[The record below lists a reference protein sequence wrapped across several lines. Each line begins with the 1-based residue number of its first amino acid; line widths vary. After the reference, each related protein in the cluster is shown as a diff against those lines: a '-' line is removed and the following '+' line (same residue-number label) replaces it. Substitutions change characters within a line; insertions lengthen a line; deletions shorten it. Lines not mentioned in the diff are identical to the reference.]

1 MAWIKIPENKTEMQ
15 IGGNWVKIPSG
26 MKEVEIPD
34 NLLGTQPAANSAPT
48 YAPPAP
54 DMSKAVDATP
64 KEKTWYDKVG
74 EFADKISP
82 INVIKGVGKELGGML
97 EYSHYDGATG
107 KELEAK
113 KATEAL
119 ARAKHASDD
128 RNIISQLA
136 GDESKDQAVKERTEN
151 LLYNWAKKNNYD
163 DVREANGK
171 YYLQKGD
178 NFIPVDEPGIGDS
191 VSTYLNEMG
200 VPMGAITLASNLLP
214 NKKLSAAQKAVTA
227 ALGTAGASGI
237 GATMDV
243 FADKRILGDDSITT
257 DDYLKHALRG
267 ASDDALVS
275 APLAAM
281 ASPAVKEA
289 LKKGAKTA
297 SDLSL
302 VKPLARYVINDNI
315 GGAEKAIMDKLGG
328 EANAAA
334 AQNLSK
340 NALGDDL
347 YRTLLNDDQA
357 YALPKVGNEKI
368 QKGIN
373 YVNDNILAPAQ
384 KITRDMV
391 KGEGTRER
399 EMDLFL
405 TALGNDAKGADIIAD
420 AVARDPKSFS
430 KIYKMSSDLNADA
443 KNAFLNMIEKK
454 KTADI
459 LSGYE
464 KRTKDNFGEV
474 INALD
479 DAFVGKEASANLLQA
494 KHELGTQALRLPAGY
509 RDSTLELL
517 GNTKGFKGLNEV
529 RNVLS
534 ADMARLTAPDAIT
547 AGTKKTLGKMIEA
560 VDNAIDNVAEQAF
573 NNPALSQKAKD
584 VLKQARSEYALFK
597 ELQNSKIYHDVM
609 GELKSSGD
617 ITNSLLKALNAENGL
632 DLKALTARLS
642 SSEQEALET
651 NLIRGVIEKFTK
663 DGITDFSKV
672 SDTLKNAPFESKRA
686 VEIMGELNKKAPILN
701 NTSSLLEKLTAIN
714 PKAKELQQ
722 GIGHSVTGAL
732 MTMKR
737 NLAIERLK
745 SLLPVLG
752 NDASLKN
759 HIRNAINNAG
769 DLKSVI
775 NNLEKIEIKDVSENS
790 TKLLEAFKNEVKALR
805 EEAQTGE
812 IKGDGFVVKNGGK
825 LTFMDEAKFE
835 LSKELQGKTD
845 LGEKISTSLAWLH
858 SKHPEMFENKRAVK
872 ELIDYV
878 LDEPNTIKAGKS
890 ENSVYLGKKDDTKI
904 KDIVVD
910 KDSNKIIHANS
921 RKMNASE
928 KKERA
933 SEDALHSHT
942 DTKPAGALKLEQD
955 ARLARDSGIIPQKD
969 KNTKTINASP
979 HIASGLLGGTAN
991 GADENGN
998 VSPEEFAKGFIYALF
1013 GSKISASAVKRISPE
1028 LYNSILG
1035 LGKKMPQMAK
1045 DNPKLLTKIYGSAK
1059 SNSINSF
1066 AGEKAL
1072 NASANKL
1079 SKAKA
1084 MLEKGEDE
1092 VKIWQST
1099 GWYKDKDGAWK
1110 FEIDDSPAKI
1120 KNQNADKLG
1129 DLLEHKE
1136 LFKAYPELKD
1146 INVVKIKDELYN
1158 KNLKDWH
1165 KESSPL
1171 TKNTD
1176 GTPKIF
1182 YHGTKKSNISEFD
1195 QKFDKSKWGFFFTT
1209 DKGLS
1214 EEYSKGRYGLKEP
1227 NSGVMEVYINAKKP
1241 FDLREEITNDTAKKY
1256 QALLGNLAKRDDIK
1270 NGVGKSL
1277 YEYIKNTNLKQY
1289 DTKARAFKDKLQNA
1303 GYDSIILDDNVIVAF
1318 NPNQIKHVKNNGNFN
1333 KENDIYASG
1342 NKGYYDPAKKEIG
1355 LREIA
1360 DKSTLMHEIQHAIQ
1374 DIEWFAKG
1382 SNTNDKKYALSHGEA
1397 EARNVQNRLNLNK
1410 KDRVYPHETFDVNP
1424 NDTFVSREDGVN
1436 FSKKPPELKEKRGI
1450 YNVTYNGKNST
1461 QIKQDLDNIND
1472 AIKYERGNI
1481 GKGAKHISIR
1491 HLDDENKA
1499 GFVTKEELLNLGEN
1513 VRNFI
1518 KEHKEPFVNKKNAR
1532 IYEWEDDKGVR
1543 FKLVVSNKN
1552 GEGRGLPLGK
1562 SQDVSSITNDLRP
1575 ATKKGLSP
1583 SGSLDDIITFYSDR
1597 NLKEPMKFENPK
1609 LKLLDAIDTSSDK
1622 VGLVKKV
1629 LLNKDISDGVKAKA
1643 VNRLT
1648 KNKISQGA
1656 KTSYISTKNSG
1667 NN

>member
-1 MAWIKIPENKTEMQ
+1 MAWIKIPENAKEMQ
-15 IGGNWVKIPSG
+15 IGGNWIQIPNG
-26 MKEVEIPD
+26 AKEMQVPD
-34 NLLGTQPAANSAPT
+34 GLLSKQQNSNVAT

-82 INVIKGVGKELGGML
+82 INVAKGVGKELGGML

-128 RNIISQLA
+128 RNIISQLT

-214 NKKLSAAQKAVTA
+214 NKKLSAAQKAVTT

-237 GATMDV
+237 GAAMDV

-347 YRTLLNDDQA
+347 YKTLLNDDQA

-373 YVNDNILAPAQ
+373 YVNDNILAPTQ
-384 KITRDMV
+384 KITRDII

-443 KNAFLNMIEKK
+443 KNAFLNMVEKK

-573 NNPALSQKAKD
+573 SNPALSQKAKD

-672 SDTLKNAPFESKRA
+672 SNTLKNAPFESKRA

-890 ENSVYLGKKDDTKI
+890 ENSVYLGKKDGTKI
-904 KDIVVD
+904 KDIVVN
-910 KDSNKIIHANS
+910 KSENKIIHANRRRMS
-921 RKMNASE
+921 TDEIKADG
-928 KKERA
+928 K
-933 SEDALHSHT
+933 DAHIPLHT
-942 DTKPAGALKLEQD
+942 DTMPAGATGAN
-955 ARLARDSGIIPQKD
+955 ARSSADESIISQKD

-1013 GSKISASAVKRISPE
+1013 GSKFSASAVKRISPE

-1241 FDLREEITNDTAKKY
+1241 FDLRKEITKDTANKY

-1342 NKGYYDPAKKEIG
+1342 NKGYYDPVKKEIG

-1374 DIEWFAKG
+1374 DIEGFAKG

-1436 FSKKPPELKEKRGI
+1436 FSKKLPELKEKRGI
-1450 YNVTYNGKNST
+1450 YNVTYNGKFST
-1461 QIKQDLDNIND
+1461 PVYKDLTTIDD
-1472 AIKYERGNI
+1472 AIKYAKGDKS
-1481 GKGAKHISIR
+1481 KGAKHISIR
-1491 HLDDENKA
+1491 HLNDEDKE
-1499 GFVTKEELLNLGEN
+1499 GYVTRQEVLSLGEN
-1513 VRNFI
+1513 IRAYL
-1518 KEHKEPFVNKKNAR
+1518 KENKEPFIDKR
-1532 IYEWEDDKGVR
+1532 GGHIYEWEDKDGVR
-1543 FKLVVSNKN
+1543 FRAVIGQAKRESDD
-1552 GEGRGLPLGK
+1552 R
-1562 SQDVSSITNDLRP
+1562 SITSTLKPTDE
-1575 ATKKGLSP
+1575 ATK
-1583 SGSLDDIITFYSDR
+1583 SGIIPNSSLYSSNDIITFYSDR
-1597 NLKEPMKFENPK
+1597 NLKEPMRFENPK

-1648 KNKISQGA
+1648 KNKISLGA
-1656 KTSYISTKNSG
+1656 KTSYISTKNSK

>member
-1 MAWIKIPENKTEMQ
+1 MAWIKIPENAKEMQ
-15 IGGNWVKIPSG
+15 IGGNWIQIPNG
-26 MKEVEIPD
+26 AKEMQVPD
-34 NLLGTQPAANSAPT
+34 DLFSKQQNSNVAT

-64 KEKTWYDKVG
+64 KEKTWYEKVG
-74 EFADKISP
+74 EFADQISP

-119 ARAKHASDD
+119 ARAKHAGDD
-128 RNIISQLA
+128 RNILSQMA
-136 GDESKDQAVKERTEN
+136 GYEDKEKAVKDRTEN

-178 NFIPVDEPGIGDS
+178 KFIPVDEPGIGDS
-191 VSTYLNEMG
+191 LSTYLNEMG
-200 VPMGAITLASNLLP
+200 VPMGAISVASALLP
-214 NKKLSAAQKAVTA
+214 TKKLSTAQKAISTA
-227 ALGTAGASGI
+227 LATAGASGA
-237 GATMDV
+237 GAAMDLM
-243 FADKRILGDDSITT
+243 ADKKILGDETING

-267 ASDDALVS
+267 ASDDALIS
-275 APLAAM
+275 GPLATM
-281 ASPAVKEA
+281 TSPAVKEA
-289 LKKGAKTA
+289 LKKGVSKA
-297 SDLSL
+297 SDYSI
-302 VKPLARYVINDNI
+302 VKPVARYVINDNI
-315 GGAEKAIMDKLGG
+315 GGAEKAIIDKLGG

-347 YRTLLNDDQA
+347 YKTLLNDDQT
-357 YALPKVGNEKI
+357 YTLPKVGNEKI
-368 QKGIN
+368 QKSIN

-384 KITRDMV
+384 KITRDMI

-399 EMDLFL
+399 EMDIFL

-430 KIYKMSSDLNADA
+430 KIYKMSSDLNTDA

-560 VDNAIDNVAEQAF
+560 VDSAIDNVAEQAF
-573 NNPALSQKAKD
+573 NDPALSQKAKD

-597 ELQNSKIYHDVM
+597 ELQNSKIYHDVI

-775 NNLEKIEIKDVSENS
+775 NNLEKIEIKDVPENS
-790 TKLLEAFKNEVKALR
+790 IKLLEAFKNEVKALR

-812 IKGDGFVVKNGGK
+812 IKGENFITKQSPAPKSDLNVKISVDDWVKELSEINNNELSANLFILQNKHPEFFTKPSDVYRLLKEIKNNPTYFFKNNRPDMALIVKVLGDGSVGK
-825 LTFMDEAKFE
+825 LGIVKESGHVGHLSKSTNKNEMDRLRKVNEKELKVGSPYPTLQRADNNQVRPTAGAKSTFSSSNGSIIPKQAQEEFKKLLNEYDVDKFLSDRENILAKNAKYGRNRIADRNIESNDGVGGWEYKLTPAGYEKNYKADFLTTKADVAKIRAGKMDEATFNK
-835 LSKELQGKTD
+835 LKSD
-845 LGEKISTSLAWLH
+845 LESSNA
-858 SKHPEMFENKRAVK
+858 
-872 ELIDYV
+872 
-878 LDEPNTIKAGKS
+878 
-890 ENSVYLGKKDDTKI
+890 LGYEYKK
-904 KDIVVD
+904 
-910 KDSNKIIHANS
+910 
-921 RKMNASE
+921 ASE
-928 KKERA
+928 YADMEDFEREFG
-933 SEDALHSHT
+933 SLYNP
-942 DTKPAGALKLEQD
+942 KGG
-955 ARLARDSGIIPQKD
+955 R
-969 KNTKTINASP
+969 TINANP

-991 GADENGN
+991 GTDENGN

-1013 GSKISASAVKRISPE
+1013 GSKITAEGVKRVSPE
-1028 LYNSILG
+1028 LYNKILSIS
-1035 LGKKMPQMAK
+1035 KKPSK
-1045 DNPKLLTKIYGSAK
+1045 EIKKIVDD
-1059 SNSINSF
+1059 
-1066 AGEKAL
+1066 AG
-1072 NASANKL
+1072 
-1079 SKAKA
+1079 
-1084 MLEKGEDE
+1084 
-1092 VKIWQST
+1092 
-1099 GWYKDKDGAWK
+1099 
-1110 FEIDDSPAKI
+1110 
-1120 KNQNADKLG
+1120 ADKL
-1129 DLLEHKE
+1129 
-1136 LFKAYPELKD
+1136 
-1146 INVVKIKDELYN
+1146 
-1158 KNLKDWH
+1158 
-1165 KESSPL
+1165 
-1171 TKNTD
+1171 
-1176 GTPKIF
+1176 
-1182 YHGTKKSNISEFD
+1182 
-1195 QKFDKSKWGFFFTT
+1195 
-1209 DKGLS
+1209 
-1214 EEYSKGRYGLKEP
+1214 
-1227 NSGVMEVYINAKKP
+1227 AK
-1241 FDLREEITNDTAKKY
+1241 
-1256 QALLGNLAKRDDIK
+1256 Q
-1270 NGVGKSL
+1270 
-1277 YEYIKNTNLKQY
+1277 
-1289 DTKARAFKDKLQNA
+1289 
-1303 GYDSIILDDNVIVAF
+1303 
-1318 NPNQIKHVKNNGNFN
+1318 
-1333 KENDIYASG
+1333 
-1342 NKGYYDPAKKEIG
+1342 
-1355 LREIA
+1355 
-1360 DKSTLMHEIQHAIQ
+1360 
-1374 DIEWFAKG
+1374 
-1382 SNTNDKKYALSHGEA
+1382 
-1397 EARNVQNRLNLNK
+1397 
-1410 KDRVYPHETFDVNP
+1410 
-1424 NDTFVSREDGVN
+1424 
-1436 FSKKPPELKEKRGI
+1436 EKRGI
-1450 YNVTYNGKNST
+1450 YNVTYNGKNAI

-1513 VRNFI
+1513 VRSFI

-1583 SGSLDDIITFYSDR
+1583 SGSLDNIITFYSDR

-1609 LKLLDAIDTSSDK
+1609 LKLLDVIDTSSDK

-1656 KTSYISTKNSG
+1656 KTSYISTKNYK

>member
-34 NLLGTQPAANSAPT
+34 NLLGAQPATNSAPT
-48 YAPPAP
+48 YAPSAP

-74 EFADKISP
+74 EFADQISP

-119 ARAKHASDD
+119 ARAKHAGDD
-128 RNIISQLA
+128 RNIISQLV

-200 VPMGAITLASNLLP
+200 VPMGAISVASALLP
-214 NKKLSAAQKAVTA
+214 TKKLSTAQKAISTA
-227 ALGTAGASGI
+227 LATAGASGA
-237 GATMDV
+237 GAAMDLI
-243 FADKRILGDDSITT
+243 ADKRILGDETING

-267 ASDDALVS
+267 ASDDALIS
-275 APLAAM
+275 GPLATM

-289 LKKGAKTA
+289 LKKGVSKA
-297 SDLSL
+297 SDYSI
-302 VKPLARYVINDNI
+302 VKPIFRYVVNDNI
-315 GGAEKAIMDKLGG
+315 GGAQKAMADKLGG
-328 EANAAA
+328 EANVAV

-340 NALGDDL
+340 EALDEDM
-347 YRTLLNDDQA
+347 YKALLNDDKT
-357 YALPKVGNEKI
+357 YTLPNVGNEKA

-373 YVNDNILAPAQ
+373 YVNEKILAPAQ
-384 KITRDMV
+384 KATRDII
-391 KGEGTRER
+391 KGDKIKEQ
-399 EMDLFL
+399 EMDLLL
-405 TALGNDAKGADIIAD
+405 TALGNDAKGAEIIANT
-420 AVARDPKSFS
+420 VANDPKSFS

-443 KNAFLNMIEKK
+443 KNTLLNMVDKK

-479 DAFVGKEASANLLQA
+479 DAFAGKEASANLLQA

-632 DLKALTARLS
+632 DFKALTSRLS

-651 NLIRGVIEKFTK
+651 NLIRGVIEKFSK

-672 SDTLKNAPFESKRA
+672 SAALKDAPFESKRA
-686 VEIMGELNKKAPILN
+686 VEIMSELNKKAPILN
-701 NTSSLLEKLTAIN
+701 NTSALLEKLTAIN

-732 MTMKR
+732 KTMKR

-769 DLKSVI
+769 NLKSVI
-775 NNLEKIEIKDVSENS
+775 NNLEKIEIKDAPENS

-890 ENSVYLGKKDDTKI
+890 ENSVYLGKKDGTKI
-904 KDIVVD
+904 KDIVVN
-910 KDSNKIIHANS
+910 KSENKIIHANRRRMS
-921 RKMNASE
+921 TDEIKADGKDAHIPLHTDTMPAGATGANARSSANE
-928 KKERA
+928 SIIPKQTQELDKTLENRNVKPYKNK
-933 SEDALHSHT
+933 EDALVKEGYLNPT
-942 DTKPAGALKLEQD
+942 WE
-955 ARLARDSGIIPQKD
+955 PQL
-969 KNTKTINASP
+969 KTIAKEHALDEAKLKEIFLDQTINTSKGRKPNFFLDLGDIVPTYGKSKRSPEYTNNLREIDNKLQQAYEAFVKPLSASESKKIKTLYANP

-998 VSPEEFAKGFIYALF
+998 VSPEEFAKGFVYALF
-1013 GSKISASAVKRISPE
+1013 GSKITAEGVKKVSPE
-1028 LYNSILG
+1028 LYNKILSI
-1035 LGKKMPQMAK
+1035 
-1045 DNPKLLTKIYGSAK
+1045 
-1059 SNSINSF
+1059 
-1066 AGEKAL
+1066 
-1072 NASANKL
+1072 
-1079 SKAKA
+1079 
-1084 MLEKGEDE
+1084 
-1092 VKIWQST
+1092 
-1099 GWYKDKDGAWK
+1099 
-1110 FEIDDSPAKI
+1110 
-1120 KNQNADKLG
+1120 
-1129 DLLEHKE
+1129 
-1136 LFKAYPELKD
+1136 
-1146 INVVKIKDELYN
+1146 
-1158 KNLKDWH
+1158 
-1165 KESSPL
+1165 
-1171 TKNTD
+1171 
-1176 GTPKIF
+1176 
-1182 YHGTKKSNISEFD
+1182 
-1195 QKFDKSKWGFFFTT
+1195 
-1209 DKGLS
+1209 
-1214 EEYSKGRYGLKEP
+1214 
-1227 NSGVMEVYINAKKP
+1227 
-1241 FDLREEITNDTAKKY
+1241 
-1256 QALLGNLAKRDDIK
+1256 
-1270 NGVGKSL
+1270 
-1277 YEYIKNTNLKQY
+1277 
-1289 DTKARAFKDKLQNA
+1289 
-1303 GYDSIILDDNVIVAF
+1303 
-1318 NPNQIKHVKNNGNFN
+1318 
-1333 KENDIYASG
+1333 
-1342 NKGYYDPAKKEIG
+1342 
-1355 LREIA
+1355 
-1360 DKSTLMHEIQHAIQ
+1360 
-1374 DIEWFAKG
+1374 
-1382 SNTNDKKYALSHGEA
+1382 
-1397 EARNVQNRLNLNK
+1397 
-1410 KDRVYPHETFDVNP
+1410 
-1424 NDTFVSREDGVN
+1424 
-1436 FSKKPPELKEKRGI
+1436 SKKPSEEIKNIVDNAGVDKLAKQEKRGI
-1450 YNVTYNGKNST
+1450 YNVTYNGKNAI

-1656 KTSYISTKNSG
+1656 KTSYTSTKNSD

>member
-15 IGGNWVKIPSG
+15 IGGNWVKIPNG

-34 NLLGTQPAANSAPT
+34 NLLGTQSANSTPA

-119 ARAKHASDD
+119 ARAKHAGDD
-128 RNIISQLA
+128 RNIISQLV

-200 VPMGAITLASNLLP
+200 VPMGAISVASALLP
-214 NKKLSAAQKAVTA
+214 TKKLSTAQKAISTA
-227 ALGTAGASGI
+227 LATAGASGA
-237 GATMDV
+237 GAAMDLI
-243 FADKRILGDDSITT
+243 ADKRILGDETING

-267 ASDDALVS
+267 ASDDALIS
-275 APLAAM
+275 GPLATM

-289 LKKGAKTA
+289 LKKGVSKA
-297 SDLSL
+297 SDYSI
-302 VKPLARYVINDNI
+302 VKPVARYVINDNI

-340 NALGDDL
+340 EALDEDM
-347 YRTLLNDDQA
+347 YKALLNDDKT
-357 YALPKVGNEKI
+357 YTLPNVGNEKV

-373 YVNDNILAPAQ
+373 YVNEKILAPAQ
-384 KITRDMV
+384 KTTRDII

-443 KNAFLNMIEKK
+443 KNTLLNMVDKK

-479 DAFVGKEASANLLQA
+479 DAFAGKEASANLLQA

-632 DLKALTARLS
+632 DFKALTSRLS

-651 NLIRGVIEKFTK
+651 NLIRGVIEKFSK

-672 SDTLKNAPFESKRA
+672 SAALKDAPFESKRA
-686 VEIMGELNKKAPILN
+686 VEIMSELNKKAPILN
-701 NTSSLLEKLTAIN
+701 NTSALLEKLTAIN

-775 NNLEKIEIKDVSENS
+775 NNLEKIEIKDAPENS

-805 EEAQTGE
+805 EEAQNAE
-812 IKGDGFVVKNGGK
+812 IKGDNFITKESPAPKSDLNVKISVDDWVRELGGINANKQIKADLTKLYEKHKELFTKPSDVFRLIKAVKENPTFFYNNNEPNTALIGKILDNGK
-825 LTFMDEAKFE
+825 LGKIGIQKEYDSEYLKLNHATYSSKADKENKRLLKRNEKSHLVGSPTPTQLTLGEATEPTADGAKALLDENSKDAGIIQTFIQPGSKSNSELGLPNEIIPKQTQELDKTLENRNVKPYKNKEDALVKEGYLNPTWEPQLKTIAKEHALDEAK
-835 LSKELQGKTD
+835 LKEIFLDQTINTLKGRKPNFFLD
-845 LGEKISTSLAWLH
+845 LGDIVPT
-858 SKHPEMFENKRAVK
+858 
-872 ELIDYV
+872 Y
-878 LDEPNTIKAGKS
+878 GKS
-890 ENSVYLGKKDDTKI
+890 KRSPEYTNNLREIDNKLQQAYETFVKPLSASESKKI
-904 KDIVVD
+904 KTLY
-910 KDSNKIIHANS
+910 AN
-921 RKMNASE
+921 
-928 KKERA
+928 
-933 SEDALHSHT
+933 
-942 DTKPAGALKLEQD
+942 
-955 ARLARDSGIIPQKD
+955 
-969 KNTKTINASP
+969 P

-1013 GSKISASAVKRISPE
+1013 GSKITAEGVKKVSPE
-1028 LYNSILG
+1028 LYNKILSI
-1035 LGKKMPQMAK
+1035 
-1045 DNPKLLTKIYGSAK
+1045 
-1059 SNSINSF
+1059 
-1066 AGEKAL
+1066 
-1072 NASANKL
+1072 
-1079 SKAKA
+1079 
-1084 MLEKGEDE
+1084 
-1092 VKIWQST
+1092 
-1099 GWYKDKDGAWK
+1099 
-1110 FEIDDSPAKI
+1110 
-1120 KNQNADKLG
+1120 
-1129 DLLEHKE
+1129 
-1136 LFKAYPELKD
+1136 
-1146 INVVKIKDELYN
+1146 
-1158 KNLKDWH
+1158 
-1165 KESSPL
+1165 
-1171 TKNTD
+1171 
-1176 GTPKIF
+1176 
-1182 YHGTKKSNISEFD
+1182 
-1195 QKFDKSKWGFFFTT
+1195 
-1209 DKGLS
+1209 
-1214 EEYSKGRYGLKEP
+1214 
-1227 NSGVMEVYINAKKP
+1227 
-1241 FDLREEITNDTAKKY
+1241 
-1256 QALLGNLAKRDDIK
+1256 
-1270 NGVGKSL
+1270 
-1277 YEYIKNTNLKQY
+1277 
-1289 DTKARAFKDKLQNA
+1289 
-1303 GYDSIILDDNVIVAF
+1303 
-1318 NPNQIKHVKNNGNFN
+1318 
-1333 KENDIYASG
+1333 
-1342 NKGYYDPAKKEIG
+1342 
-1355 LREIA
+1355 
-1360 DKSTLMHEIQHAIQ
+1360 
-1374 DIEWFAKG
+1374 
-1382 SNTNDKKYALSHGEA
+1382 
-1397 EARNVQNRLNLNK
+1397 
-1410 KDRVYPHETFDVNP
+1410 
-1424 NDTFVSREDGVN
+1424 
-1436 FSKKPPELKEKRGI
+1436 SKKPSEEIKNIVDNAGVDKLAKQEKRGI
-1450 YNVTYNGKNST
+1450 YNVTYNGKNAI

-1562 SQDVSSITNDLRP
+1562 SQGVSSITNDLRP

-1629 LLNKDISDGVKAKA
+1629 LLNKDVSDGVKAKA

-1656 KTSYISTKNSG
+1656 KTSYISTKNSD

>member
-34 NLLGTQPAANSAPT
+34 NLLGAQPATNSAPT

-64 KEKTWYDKVG
+64 KEKTWLQEASDV
-74 EFADKISP
+74 ADKFSP
-82 INVIKGVGKELGGML
+82 LGIIKGVGKEIGGML
-97 EYSHYDGATG
+97 DYYHYDGASG
-107 KELEAK
+107 EALEKK

-119 ARAKHASDD
+119 ARAKHAGDD
-128 RNIISQLA
+128 RNILSQMA
-136 GDESKDQAVKERTEN
+136 GYEDKEKAVKERTEN
-151 LLYNWAKKNNYD
+151 LLYNWATKNNYD

-178 NFIPVDEPGIGDS
+178 KFIPVDEPGIGDS
-191 VSTYLNEMG
+191 LSTYLNEMG
-200 VPMGAITLASNLLP
+200 VPMGAISVASALLP
-214 NKKLSAAQKAVTA
+214 TKKLSTAQKAISTA
-227 ALGTAGASGI
+227 LATAGASGA
-237 GATMDV
+237 GAAMDLM
-243 FADKRILGDDSITT
+243 ADKRILGDEMING

-267 ASDDALVS
+267 ASDDALIS
-275 APLAAM
+275 GPLATM
-281 ASPAVKEA
+281 TSPAVKEA
-289 LKKGAKTA
+289 LKKGVSKA
-297 SDLSL
+297 SDYSI
-302 VKPLARYVINDNI
+302 VKPVARYVINDNI

-328 EANAAA
+328 EANAAT

-340 NALGDDL
+340 EALDEDM
-347 YRTLLNDDQA
+347 YKALLNDDKT
-357 YALPKVGNEKI
+357 YTLPNVGNEKV

-373 YVNDNILAPAQ
+373 YVNEKILAPAQ
-384 KITRDMV
+384 KTTRDII

-430 KIYKMSSDLNADA
+430 KIYKMSSYLNADA
-443 KNAFLNMIEKK
+443 KNTLLNMVDKK

-464 KRTKDNFGEV
+464 KRTKDNFSEV

-479 DAFVGKEASANLLQA
+479 DAFAGKEASANLLQA

-632 DLKALTARLS
+632 DFKALTSRLS

-651 NLIRGVIEKFTK
+651 NLIRGVIEKFSK

-672 SDTLKNAPFESKRA
+672 SAALKDAPFESKRA
-686 VEIMGELNKKAPILN
+686 VEIMSELNKKAPILN
-701 NTSSLLEKLTAIN
+701 NTSALLEKLTAIN

-752 NDASLKN
+752 NDAALKN

-775 NNLEKIEIKDVSENS
+775 NNLEKVEVKDAPQNS
-790 TKLLEAFKNEVKALR
+790 QKLLEAFKNEVKALR
-805 EEAQTGE
+805 DEAQNTE
-812 IKGDGFVVKNGGK
+812 IKGENFITKQSPAPKSDLNVK
-825 LTFMDEAKFE
+825 MDLAPNVRD
-835 LSKELQGKTD
+835 LSKITTEEISAD
-845 LGEKISTSLAWLH
+845 LDYLA
-858 SKHPEMFENKRAVK
+858 SKHPEMFSKPSDVFRLIREIKNEPTHFFNNNRLDYALIVKRVGDNKIGKLAVDKESGEVKHATKVK
-872 ELIDYV
+872 EKDIKR
-878 LDEPNTIKAGKS
+878 LDRIS
-890 ENSVYLGKKDDTKI
+890 RENSKD
-904 KDIVVD
+904 
-910 KDSNKIIHANS
+910 A
-921 RKMNASE
+921 
-928 KKERA
+928 
-933 SEDALHSHT
+933 
-942 DTKPAGALKLEQD
+942 
-955 ARLARDSGIIPQKD
+955 GIIQTFIQPGSKSNSELGLPNEIIPKQTQELDKTFKNQKD

-979 HIASGLLGGTAN
+979 HIASGLLGGIAN

-1013 GSKISASAVKRISPE
+1013 GSKFSASAVKRISPE

-1079 SKAKA
+1079 SKAKS

-1110 FEIDDSPAKI
+1110 FEIDDNPAKI

-1136 LFKAYPELKD
+1136 LFRAYPELKD

-1195 QKFDKSKWGFFFTT
+1195 QKFDKSKWGFFFAT
-1209 DKGLS
+1209 DKEIS
-1214 EEYSKGRYGLKEP
+1214 EPYSKGRYGLKEP
-1227 NSGVMEVYINAKKP
+1227 NSGIMEVYINAKKP

-1256 QALLGNLAKRDDIK
+1256 QALLGNLAKRDDLK
-1270 NGVGKSL
+1270 NSVGKNL

-1289 DTKARAFKDKLQNA
+1289 DTKAKAFKDKLQKA
-1303 GYDSIILDDNVIVAF
+1303 GYDSIILDDNVIIAF

-1333 KENDIYASG
+1333 KENDIYALG
-1342 NKGYYDPAKKEIG
+1342 NKGYYDPVKKEIG

-1374 DIEWFAKG
+1374 DIEGFAKG
-1382 SNTNDKKYALSHGEA
+1382 SNATDKKYALYHGEA
-1397 EARNVQNRLNLNK
+1397 EARNVQNRLDLNK
-1410 KDRVYPHETFDVNP
+1410 KGRAHPHETFDVNP
-1424 NDTFVSREDGVN
+1424 NETFVSREDGVN
-1436 FSKKPPELKEKRGI
+1436 FSQKLPELKEKRGI
-1450 YNVTYNGKNST
+1450 YNVTYNGKFST
-1461 QIKQDLDNIND
+1461 PVYKDLKDVEGAVRY
-1472 AIKYERGNI
+1472 AIGNKN
-1481 GKGAKHISIR
+1481 KGAKHIEIK
-1491 HLDDENKA
+1491 HLEDTTKE
-1499 GFVTKEELLNLGEN
+1499 GYVTKQELLNMGEN
-1513 VRNFI
+1513 MRKFI
-1518 KEHKEPFVNKKNAR
+1518 KEYKEPFINDRKAR
-1532 IYEWEDDKGVR
+1532 LYEWEDKDGVR
-1543 FKLVVSNKN
+1543 FRLVINDIKDKN
-1552 GEGRGLPLGK
+1552 GGSGIH
-1562 SQDVSSITNDLRP
+1562 SAITSTSANN
-1575 ATKKGLSP
+1575 
-1583 SGSLDDIITFYSDR
+1583 DIITFYSDR

-1609 LKLLDAIDTSSDK
+1609 LKLLDAIDNSSDK
-1622 VGLVKKV
+1622 VSAVEKI
-1629 LLNKDISDGVKAKA
+1629 LLNKHISDGVKAKA

-1656 KTSYISTKNSG
+1656 KTSYISTKNS
-1667 NN
+1667 NNN

>member
-34 NLLGTQPAANSAPT
+34 NLLGAQPATNSAPT

-64 KEKTWYDKVG
+64 KEKTWLQEASDV
-74 EFADKISP
+74 ADKFSP
-82 INVIKGVGKELGGML
+82 LGIIKGVGKEIGGML
-97 EYSHYDGATG
+97 DYYHYDGASG
-107 KELEAK
+107 EALEKK

-119 ARAKHASDD
+119 ARAKHAGDD
-128 RNIISQLA
+128 RNILSQMA
-136 GDESKDQAVKERTEN
+136 GYEDKEKAVKERTEN
-151 LLYNWAKKNNYD
+151 LLYNWATKNNYD

-178 NFIPVDEPGIGDS
+178 KFIPVDEPGIGDS
-191 VSTYLNEMG
+191 LSTYLNEMG
-200 VPMGAITLASNLLP
+200 VPMGAISVASALLP
-214 NKKLSAAQKAVTA
+214 TKKLSTAQKAISTA
-227 ALGTAGASGI
+227 LATAGASGA
-237 GATMDV
+237 GAAMDLM
-243 FADKRILGDDSITT
+243 ADKRILGDEMING

-267 ASDDALVS
+267 ASDDALIS
-275 APLAAM
+275 GPLATM
-281 ASPAVKEA
+281 TSPAVKEA
-289 LKKGAKTA
+289 LKKGVSKA
-297 SDLSL
+297 SDYSI
-302 VKPLARYVINDNI
+302 VKPVARYVINDNI

-328 EANAAA
+328 EANAAT

-340 NALGDDL
+340 EALDEDM
-347 YRTLLNDDQA
+347 YKALLNDDKT
-357 YALPKVGNEKI
+357 YTLPNVGNEKV
-368 QKGIN
+368 QKDIN
-373 YVNDNILAPAQ
+373 YVNEKILAPAQ
-384 KITRDMV
+384 KTTRDII

-430 KIYKMSSDLNADA
+430 KIYKMSSYLNADA
-443 KNAFLNMIEKK
+443 KNTLLNMVDKK

-464 KRTKDNFGEV
+464 KRTKDNFSEV

-479 DAFVGKEASANLLQA
+479 DAFAGKEASANLLQA

-632 DLKALTARLS
+632 DFKALTSRLS

-651 NLIRGVIEKFTK
+651 NLIRGVIEKFSK

-672 SDTLKNAPFESKRA
+672 SAALKDAPFESKRA
-686 VEIMGELNKKAPILN
+686 VEIMSELNKKAPILN
-701 NTSSLLEKLTAIN
+701 NTSALLEKLTAIN

-752 NDASLKN
+752 NDAALKN

-775 NNLEKIEIKDVSENS
+775 NNLEKVEVKDAPQNS
-790 TKLLEAFKNEVKALR
+790 QKLLEAFKNEVKALR
-805 EEAQTGE
+805 DEAQNTE
-812 IKGDGFVVKNGGK
+812 IKGENFITKQSPAPKSDLNVK
-825 LTFMDEAKFE
+825 MDLAPNVRD
-835 LSKELQGKTD
+835 LSKITTEEISAD
-845 LGEKISTSLAWLH
+845 LDYLA
-858 SKHPEMFENKRAVK
+858 SKHPEMFSKPSDVFRLIREIKNEPTHFFNNNRLDYALIVKRVGDNKIGKLAVDKESGEVKHATKVK
-872 ELIDYV
+872 EKDIKR
-878 LDEPNTIKAGKS
+878 LDRIS
-890 ENSVYLGKKDDTKI
+890 RENSKD
-904 KDIVVD
+904 
-910 KDSNKIIHANS
+910 A
-921 RKMNASE
+921 
-928 KKERA
+928 
-933 SEDALHSHT
+933 
-942 DTKPAGALKLEQD
+942 
-955 ARLARDSGIIPQKD
+955 GIIQTFIQPGSKSNSELGLPNEIIPKQTQELDKTFKNQKD

-979 HIASGLLGGTAN
+979 HIASGLLGGIAN

-1013 GSKISASAVKRISPE
+1013 GSKFSASAVKRISPE

-1079 SKAKA
+1079 SKAKS

-1110 FEIDDSPAKI
+1110 FEIDDNPAKI

-1136 LFKAYPELKD
+1136 LFRAYPELKD

-1195 QKFDKSKWGFFFTT
+1195 QKFDKSKWGFFFAT
-1209 DKGLS
+1209 DKEIS
-1214 EEYSKGRYGLKEP
+1214 EPYLKGRYGLKEP
-1227 NSGVMEVYINAKKP
+1227 NSGIMEVYINAKKP

-1256 QALLGNLAKRDDIK
+1256 QALLGNLAKRDDLK
-1270 NGVGKSL
+1270 NSVGKNL

-1289 DTKARAFKDKLQNA
+1289 DTKAKAFKDKLQKA
-1303 GYDSIILDDNVIVAF
+1303 GYDSIILDDNVIIAF

-1333 KENDIYASG
+1333 KENDIYALG
-1342 NKGYYDPAKKEIG
+1342 NKGYYDPVKKEIG

-1374 DIEWFAKG
+1374 DIEGFAKG
-1382 SNTNDKKYALSHGEA
+1382 SNATDKKYALYHGEA
-1397 EARNVQNRLNLNK
+1397 EARNVQNRLDLNK
-1410 KDRVYPHETFDVNP
+1410 KGRAHPHETFDVNP
-1424 NDTFVSREDGVN
+1424 NETFVSREDGVN
-1436 FSKKPPELKEKRGI
+1436 FSQKLPELKEKRGI
-1450 YNVTYNGKNST
+1450 YNVTYNGKFST
-1461 QIKQDLDNIND
+1461 PVYKDLKDVEGAVRY
-1472 AIKYERGNI
+1472 AIGNKN
-1481 GKGAKHISIR
+1481 KGAKHIEIK
-1491 HLDDENKA
+1491 HLEDTTKE
-1499 GFVTKEELLNLGEN
+1499 GYVTKQELLNMGEN
-1513 VRNFI
+1513 MRKFI
-1518 KEHKEPFVNKKNAR
+1518 KEYKEPFINDRKAR
-1532 IYEWEDDKGVR
+1532 LYEWEDKDGVR
-1543 FKLVVSNKN
+1543 FRLVINDIKDKN
-1552 GEGRGLPLGK
+1552 GGSGIH
-1562 SQDVSSITNDLRP
+1562 SAITSTSANN
-1575 ATKKGLSP
+1575 
-1583 SGSLDDIITFYSDR
+1583 DIITFYSDR

-1609 LKLLDAIDTSSDK
+1609 LKLLDAIDNSSDK
-1622 VGLVKKV
+1622 VSAVEKI
-1629 LLNKDISDGVKAKA
+1629 LLNKHISDGVKAKA

-1648 KNKISQGA
+1648 KNKISQA
-1656 KTSYISTKNSG
+1656 TKNSYISTKNS
-1667 NN
+1667 NNN

>member
-34 NLLGTQPAANSAPT
+34 NLLGAQPATNSAPT
-48 YAPPAP
+48 YAPSAP

-74 EFADKISP
+74 EFADQISP

-119 ARAKHASDD
+119 ARAKHAGDD
-128 RNIISQLA
+128 RNIISQLVS
-136 GDESKDQAVKERTEN
+136 DESKDQAVKERTEN

-200 VPMGAITLASNLLP
+200 VPMGAISVASALLP
-214 NKKLSAAQKAVTA
+214 TKKLSTAQKAISTA
-227 ALGTAGASGI
+227 LATAGASGA
-237 GATMDV
+237 GAAMDLI
-243 FADKRILGDDSITT
+243 ADKRILGDEMING

-267 ASDDALVS
+267 ASDDALIS
-275 APLAAM
+275 GPLATM

-289 LKKGAKTA
+289 LKKGVSKA
-297 SDLSL
+297 SDYSI
-302 VKPLARYVINDNI
+302 VKPVARYVINDNI
-315 GGAEKAIMDKLGG
+315 GGAQKAMADKLGG
-328 EANAAA
+328 EANVAA

-340 NALGDDL
+340 EALDEDM
-347 YRTLLNDDQA
+347 YKALLNDDKT
-357 YALPKVGNEKI
+357 YTLPNVGNEKI

-373 YVNDNILAPAQ
+373 YLNENVITPAQ
-384 KITRDMV
+384 KATRDII
-391 KGEGTRER
+391 KGDKIKEQ
-399 EMDLFL
+399 EMDLLL
-405 TALGNDAKGADIIAD
+405 TALGNDAKGAEIIANT
-420 AVARDPKSFS
+420 VANDPKSFS

-443 KNAFLNMIEKK
+443 KNTLLNMVDKK

-459 LSGYE
+459 LNGYE

-479 DAFVGKEASANLLQA
+479 DAFAGKEASANLLQA
-494 KHELGTQALRLPAGY
+494 KHKLGTQALRLPAGY

-534 ADMARLTAPDAIT
+534 ADMVRLTAPDAIT

-632 DLKALTARLS
+632 DFKALTSRLS

-651 NLIRGVIEKFTK
+651 NLIRGVIEKFSK

-672 SDTLKNAPFESKRA
+672 SAALKDAPFESKRA
-686 VEIMGELNKKAPILN
+686 VEIMSELNKKAPILN
-701 NTSSLLEKLTAIN
+701 NTSALLEKLTAIN

-732 MTMKR
+732 KTMKR

-752 NDASLKN
+752 NDAALKN

-775 NNLEKIEIKDVSENS
+775 NNLEKIEIKDVPENS

-812 IKGDGFVVKNGGK
+812 IKGDGFITKESPAPKSDLNVK
-825 LTFMDEAKFE
+825 MDLAPNVRD
-835 LSKELQGKTD
+835 LSKITTEEISAD
-845 LGEKISTSLAWLH
+845 LDYLA
-858 SKHPEMFENKRAVK
+858 SKHPEMFSKPSDVFRLIREIKNEPTHFFNNNRLDYALIVKRVGDNKIGKLAVDKESGEVKHATKVK
-872 ELIDYV
+872 EKDIKR
-878 LDEPNTIKAGKS
+878 LDRIS
-890 ENSVYLGKKDDTKI
+890 RENSKD
-904 KDIVVD
+904 
-910 KDSNKIIHANS
+910 A
-921 RKMNASE
+921 
-928 KKERA
+928 
-933 SEDALHSHT
+933 
-942 DTKPAGALKLEQD
+942 
-955 ARLARDSGIIPQKD
+955 GIIQTFIQPGSKSNSELGLPKEIIPKQTQELDKTFKNQKD

-1013 GSKISASAVKRISPE
+1013 GSKITAEGVKRVSPE
-1028 LYNSILG
+1028 LYNNILSIS
-1035 LGKKMPQMAK
+1035 KKPSEEIK
-1045 DNPKLLTKIYGSAK
+1045 KIVDN
-1059 SNSINSF
+1059 
-1066 AGEKAL
+1066 AG
-1072 NASANKL
+1072 
-1079 SKAKA
+1079 
-1084 MLEKGEDE
+1084 
-1092 VKIWQST
+1092 
-1099 GWYKDKDGAWK
+1099 
-1110 FEIDDSPAKI
+1110 
-1120 KNQNADKLG
+1120 ADKL
-1129 DLLEHKE
+1129 
-1136 LFKAYPELKD
+1136 
-1146 INVVKIKDELYN
+1146 
-1158 KNLKDWH
+1158 
-1165 KESSPL
+1165 
-1171 TKNTD
+1171 
-1176 GTPKIF
+1176 
-1182 YHGTKKSNISEFD
+1182 
-1195 QKFDKSKWGFFFTT
+1195 
-1209 DKGLS
+1209 
-1214 EEYSKGRYGLKEP
+1214 
-1227 NSGVMEVYINAKKP
+1227 AK
-1241 FDLREEITNDTAKKY
+1241 
-1256 QALLGNLAKRDDIK
+1256 Q
-1270 NGVGKSL
+1270 
-1277 YEYIKNTNLKQY
+1277 
-1289 DTKARAFKDKLQNA
+1289 
-1303 GYDSIILDDNVIVAF
+1303 
-1318 NPNQIKHVKNNGNFN
+1318 
-1333 KENDIYASG
+1333 
-1342 NKGYYDPAKKEIG
+1342 
-1355 LREIA
+1355 
-1360 DKSTLMHEIQHAIQ
+1360 
-1374 DIEWFAKG
+1374 
-1382 SNTNDKKYALSHGEA
+1382 
-1397 EARNVQNRLNLNK
+1397 
-1410 KDRVYPHETFDVNP
+1410 
-1424 NDTFVSREDGVN
+1424 
-1436 FSKKPPELKEKRGI
+1436 EKRGI
-1450 YNVTYNGKNST
+1450 YNVTYNGKFST
-1461 QIKQDLDNIND
+1461 PVYKDLTTIDD
-1472 AIKYERGNI
+1472 AIKYAKGDKS
-1481 GKGAKHISIR
+1481 KGAKHISIR
-1491 HLDDENKA
+1491 HLNDESKE
-1499 GFVTKEELLNLGEN
+1499 GYVTRQELLSLGEN
-1513 VRNFI
+1513 IRAYL
-1518 KEHKEPFVNKKNAR
+1518 KENKEPFIDKR
-1532 IYEWEDDKGVR
+1532 GGHTYEWEDKDGVR
-1543 FKLVVSNKN
+1543 FRAVIGQAKRESDD
-1552 GEGRGLPLGK
+1552 R
-1562 SQDVSSITNDLRP
+1562 SITSTLKPTDE
-1575 ATKKGLSP
+1575 ATK
-1583 SGSLDDIITFYSDR
+1583 SGIIPNSSLYSSNDIITFYSDR

-1629 LLNKDISDGVKAKA
+1629 LLNQDISDGVKAKA

-1656 KTSYISTKNSG
+1656 KTSYISTKNSD

>member
-642 SSEQEALET
+642 NSEQEALET

-737 NLAIERLK
+737 NLAVERLK

-775 NNLEKIEIKDVSENS
+775 NNLEKIEIKDAPENS

-1374 DIEWFAKG
+1374 DIEGFAKG

-1491 HLDDENKA
+1491 RLDDENKA

-1656 KTSYISTKNSG
+1656 KTSYISTKNSK

>member
-34 NLLGTQPAANSAPT
+34 NLLGAQPATNSAPT
-48 YAPPAP
+48 YAPSAP

-74 EFADKISP
+74 EFADQISP

-119 ARAKHASDD
+119 ARAKHAGDD
-128 RNIISQLA
+128 RNIISQLVS
-136 GDESKDQAVKERTEN
+136 DESKDQAVKERTEN

-200 VPMGAITLASNLLP
+200 VPMGAISVASALLP
-214 NKKLSAAQKAVTA
+214 TKKLSTAQKAISTA
-227 ALGTAGASGI
+227 LATAGASGA
-237 GATMDV
+237 GAAMDLI
-243 FADKRILGDDSITT
+243 ADKRILGDEMING

-267 ASDDALVS
+267 ASDDALIS
-275 APLAAM
+275 GPLATM

-289 LKKGAKTA
+289 LKKGVSKA
-297 SDLSL
+297 SDYSI
-302 VKPLARYVINDNI
+302 VKPVARYVINDNI
-315 GGAEKAIMDKLGG
+315 GGAQKAMADKLGG
-328 EANAAA
+328 EANVAA

-340 NALGDDL
+340 EALDE
-347 YRTLLNDDQA
+347 YMYKALLNDDKT
-357 YALPKVGNEKI
+357 YTLPNVGNEKI

-373 YVNDNILAPAQ
+373 YLNENVITPAQ
-384 KITRDMV
+384 KATRDII
-391 KGEGTRER
+391 KGDKIKEQ
-399 EMDLFL
+399 EMDLLL
-405 TALGNDAKGADIIAD
+405 TALGNDAKGAEIIANT
-420 AVARDPKSFS
+420 VANDPKSFS

-443 KNAFLNMIEKK
+443 KNTLLNMVDKK

-459 LSGYE
+459 LNGYE

-479 DAFVGKEASANLLQA
+479 DAFAGKEASANLLQA
-494 KHELGTQALRLPAGY
+494 KHKLGTQALRLPAGY

-534 ADMARLTAPDAIT
+534 ADMVRLTAPDAIT

-632 DLKALTARLS
+632 DFKALTSRLS

-651 NLIRGVIEKFTK
+651 NLIRGVIEKFSK

-672 SDTLKNAPFESKRA
+672 SAALKDAPFESKRA
-686 VEIMGELNKKAPILN
+686 VEIMSELNKKAPILN
-701 NTSSLLEKLTAIN
+701 NTSALLEKLTAIN

-732 MTMKR
+732 KTMKR

-752 NDASLKN
+752 NDAALKN

-775 NNLEKIEIKDVSENS
+775 NNLEKIEIKDVPENS

-812 IKGDGFVVKNGGK
+812 IKGDGFITKESPAPKSDLNVK
-825 LTFMDEAKFE
+825 MDLAPNVRD
-835 LSKELQGKTD
+835 LSKITTEEISAD
-845 LGEKISTSLAWLH
+845 LDYLA
-858 SKHPEMFENKRAVK
+858 SKHPEMFSKPSDVFRLIREIKNEPTHFFNNNRLDYALIVKRVGDNKIGKLAVDKESGEVKHATKVK
-872 ELIDYV
+872 EKDIKR
-878 LDEPNTIKAGKS
+878 LDRIS
-890 ENSVYLGKKDDTKI
+890 RENSKD
-904 KDIVVD
+904 
-910 KDSNKIIHANS
+910 A
-921 RKMNASE
+921 
-928 KKERA
+928 
-933 SEDALHSHT
+933 
-942 DTKPAGALKLEQD
+942 
-955 ARLARDSGIIPQKD
+955 GIIQTFIQPGSKSNSELGLPKEIIPKQTQELDKTFKNQKD

-1013 GSKISASAVKRISPE
+1013 GSKITAEGVKRVSPE
-1028 LYNSILG
+1028 LYNNILSIS
-1035 LGKKMPQMAK
+1035 KKPSEEIK
-1045 DNPKLLTKIYGSAK
+1045 KIVDN
-1059 SNSINSF
+1059 
-1066 AGEKAL
+1066 AG
-1072 NASANKL
+1072 
-1079 SKAKA
+1079 
-1084 MLEKGEDE
+1084 
-1092 VKIWQST
+1092 
-1099 GWYKDKDGAWK
+1099 
-1110 FEIDDSPAKI
+1110 
-1120 KNQNADKLG
+1120 ADKL
-1129 DLLEHKE
+1129 
-1136 LFKAYPELKD
+1136 
-1146 INVVKIKDELYN
+1146 
-1158 KNLKDWH
+1158 
-1165 KESSPL
+1165 
-1171 TKNTD
+1171 
-1176 GTPKIF
+1176 
-1182 YHGTKKSNISEFD
+1182 
-1195 QKFDKSKWGFFFTT
+1195 
-1209 DKGLS
+1209 
-1214 EEYSKGRYGLKEP
+1214 
-1227 NSGVMEVYINAKKP
+1227 AK
-1241 FDLREEITNDTAKKY
+1241 
-1256 QALLGNLAKRDDIK
+1256 Q
-1270 NGVGKSL
+1270 
-1277 YEYIKNTNLKQY
+1277 
-1289 DTKARAFKDKLQNA
+1289 
-1303 GYDSIILDDNVIVAF
+1303 
-1318 NPNQIKHVKNNGNFN
+1318 
-1333 KENDIYASG
+1333 
-1342 NKGYYDPAKKEIG
+1342 
-1355 LREIA
+1355 
-1360 DKSTLMHEIQHAIQ
+1360 
-1374 DIEWFAKG
+1374 
-1382 SNTNDKKYALSHGEA
+1382 
-1397 EARNVQNRLNLNK
+1397 
-1410 KDRVYPHETFDVNP
+1410 
-1424 NDTFVSREDGVN
+1424 
-1436 FSKKPPELKEKRGI
+1436 EKRGI
-1450 YNVTYNGKNST
+1450 YNVTYNGKFST
-1461 QIKQDLDNIND
+1461 PVYKDLTTIDD
-1472 AIKYERGNI
+1472 AIKYAKGDKS
-1481 GKGAKHISIR
+1481 KGAKHISIR
-1491 HLDDENKA
+1491 HLNDESKE
-1499 GFVTKEELLNLGEN
+1499 GYVTRQELLSLGEN
-1513 VRNFI
+1513 IRAYL
-1518 KEHKEPFVNKKNAR
+1518 KENKEPFIDKR
-1532 IYEWEDDKGVR
+1532 GGHTYEWEDKDGVR
-1543 FKLVVSNKN
+1543 FRAVIGQAKRESDD
-1552 GEGRGLPLGK
+1552 R
-1562 SQDVSSITNDLRP
+1562 SITSTLKPTDE
-1575 ATKKGLSP
+1575 ATK
-1583 SGSLDDIITFYSDR
+1583 SGITPNSSLYSSNDIITFYSDR
-1597 NLKEPMKFENPK
+1597 NLKEPMIFENPK

-1629 LLNKDISDGVKAKA
+1629 LLNQDISDGVKAKA

-1656 KTSYISTKNSG
+1656 KTSYISTKNSD

>member
-15 IGGNWVKIPSG
+15 IGGNWVKIPNG

-34 NLLGTQPAANSAPT
+34 NLLGTQSANSTPA

-74 EFADKISP
+74 EFADQISP

-97 EYSHYDGATG
+97 EHSHYDGATG

-119 ARAKHASDD
+119 ARAKHAGDD
-128 RNIISQLA
+128 RNIISQLVS
-136 GDESKDQAVKERTEN
+136 DESKDQAVKERTEN

-200 VPMGAITLASNLLP
+200 VPMGAISVASALLP
-214 NKKLSAAQKAVTA
+214 TKKLSTAQKAISTA
-227 ALGTAGASGI
+227 LATAGASGI
-237 GATMDV
+237 GAAMDV

-289 LKKGAKTA
+289 LKKGVKTA
-297 SDLSL
+297 SDLSV

-328 EANAAA
+328 EANAEA

-347 YRTLLNDDQA
+347 YKTLLNDDQA

-384 KITRDMV
+384 KITRDMI

-443 KNAFLNMIEKK
+443 KSAFLNMIEKK

-479 DAFVGKEASANLLQA
+479 DAFAGKEASANLLQA

-672 SDTLKNAPFESKRA
+672 SNTLKNAPFESKRA
-686 VEIMGELNKKAPILN
+686 VEIMGELNKK
-701 NTSSLLEKLTAIN
+701 LL
-714 PKAKELQQ
+714 
-722 GIGHSVTGAL
+722 
-732 MTMKR
+732 
-737 NLAIERLK
+737 
-745 SLLPVLG
+745 
-752 NDASLKN
+752 
-759 HIRNAINNAG
+759 
-769 DLKSVI
+769 
-775 NNLEKIEIKDVSENS
+775 
-790 TKLLEAFKNEVKALR
+790 
-805 EEAQTGE
+805 
-812 IKGDGFVVKNGGK
+812 
-825 LTFMDEAKFE
+825 
-835 LSKELQGKTD
+835 
-845 LGEKISTSLAWLH
+845 
-858 SKHPEMFENKRAVK
+858 
-872 ELIDYV
+872 Y
-878 LDEPNTIKAGKS
+878 
-890 ENSVYLGKKDDTKI
+890 
-904 KDIVVD
+904 
-910 KDSNKIIHANS
+910 
-921 RKMNASE
+921 
-928 KKERA
+928 
-933 SEDALHSHT
+933 
-942 DTKPAGALKLEQD
+942 
-955 ARLARDSGIIPQKD
+955 
-969 KNTKTINASP
+969 
-979 HIASGLLGGTAN
+979 
-991 GADENGN
+991 
-998 VSPEEFAKGFIYALF
+998 
-1013 GSKISASAVKRISPE
+1013 
-1028 LYNSILG
+1028 
-1035 LGKKMPQMAK
+1035 
-1045 DNPKLLTKIYGSAK
+1045 
-1059 SNSINSF
+1059 
-1066 AGEKAL
+1066 
-1072 NASANKL
+1072 
-1079 SKAKA
+1079 
-1084 MLEKGEDE
+1084 
-1092 VKIWQST
+1092 
-1099 GWYKDKDGAWK
+1099 
-1110 FEIDDSPAKI
+1110 
-1120 KNQNADKLG
+1120 
-1129 DLLEHKE
+1129 
-1136 LFKAYPELKD
+1136 
-1146 INVVKIKDELYN
+1146 
-1158 KNLKDWH
+1158 
-1165 KESSPL
+1165 
-1171 TKNTD
+1171 
-1176 GTPKIF
+1176 
-1182 YHGTKKSNISEFD
+1182 
-1195 QKFDKSKWGFFFTT
+1195 
-1209 DKGLS
+1209 
-1214 EEYSKGRYGLKEP
+1214 
-1227 NSGVMEVYINAKKP
+1227 
-1241 FDLREEITNDTAKKY
+1241 
-1256 QALLGNLAKRDDIK
+1256 
-1270 NGVGKSL
+1270 
-1277 YEYIKNTNLKQY
+1277 
-1289 DTKARAFKDKLQNA
+1289 
-1303 GYDSIILDDNVIVAF
+1303 
-1318 NPNQIKHVKNNGNFN
+1318 
-1333 KENDIYASG
+1333 
-1342 NKGYYDPAKKEIG
+1342 
-1355 LREIA
+1355 
-1360 DKSTLMHEIQHAIQ
+1360 
-1374 DIEWFAKG
+1374 
-1382 SNTNDKKYALSHGEA
+1382 
-1397 EARNVQNRLNLNK
+1397 
-1410 KDRVYPHETFDVNP
+1410 
-1424 NDTFVSREDGVN
+1424 
-1436 FSKKPPELKEKRGI
+1436 
-1450 YNVTYNGKNST
+1450 
-1461 QIKQDLDNIND
+1461 
-1472 AIKYERGNI
+1472 
-1481 GKGAKHISIR
+1481 
-1491 HLDDENKA
+1491 
-1499 GFVTKEELLNLGEN
+1499 
-1513 VRNFI
+1513 
-1518 KEHKEPFVNKKNAR
+1518 
-1532 IYEWEDDKGVR
+1532 
-1543 FKLVVSNKN
+1543 
-1552 GEGRGLPLGK
+1552 
-1562 SQDVSSITNDLRP
+1562 
-1575 ATKKGLSP
+1575 
-1583 SGSLDDIITFYSDR
+1583 
-1597 NLKEPMKFENPK
+1597 
-1609 LKLLDAIDTSSDK
+1609 
-1622 VGLVKKV
+1622 
-1629 LLNKDISDGVKAKA
+1629 
-1643 VNRLT
+1643 
-1648 KNKISQGA
+1648 
-1656 KTSYISTKNSG
+1656 
-1667 NN
+1667 

>member
-1 MAWIKIPENKTEMQ
+1 MAWIKIPENKSEMQ

-34 NLLGTQPAANSAPT
+34 NLLGAQPAANSAPT
-48 YAPPAP
+48 YAPPAT

-74 EFADKISP
+74 EFADQISP
-82 INVIKGVGKELGGML
+82 INVIKGVGKEIGGML
-97 EYSHYDGATG
+97 DYYHYDGASG
-107 KELEAK
+107 EDLEKK

-119 ARAKHASDD
+119 ARAKHAGDD
-128 RNIISQLA
+128 RNILSQMA
-136 GDESKDQAVKERTEN
+136 GYEDKEKAVKDRTEN

-178 NFIPVDEPGIGDS
+178 KFIPVDEPGIGDS
-191 VSTYLNEMG
+191 LSTYLNEMG
-200 VPMGAITLASNLLP
+200 VPMGAISVASALLP
-214 NKKLSAAQKAVTA
+214 TKKLSTAQKAISTA
-227 ALGTAGASGI
+227 LATAGASGA
-237 GATMDV
+237 GAAMDLM
-243 FADKRILGDDSITT
+243 ADKRILGDETING

-267 ASDDALVS
+267 ASDDALIS
-275 APLAAM
+275 GPLATM
-281 ASPAVKEA
+281 TSPAVKEA
-289 LKKGAKTA
+289 LKKGVSKA
-297 SDLSL
+297 SDYSI
-302 VKPLARYVINDNI
+302 VKPVARYVINDNI
-315 GGAEKAIMDKLGG
+315 GGAEKAIIDKLGG

-347 YRTLLNDDQA
+347 YKTLLNDDQT
-357 YALPKVGNEKI
+357 YTLPKVGNEKI
-368 QKGIN
+368 QKSIN

-384 KITRDMV
+384 KITRDMI

-399 EMDLFL
+399 EMDIFL

-430 KIYKMSSDLNADA
+430 KIYKMSSDLNTDA

-560 VDNAIDNVAEQAF
+560 VDSAIDNVAEQAF
-573 NNPALSQKAKD
+573 NDPALSQKAKD

-597 ELQNSKIYHDVM
+597 ELQNSKIYHDVI

-769 DLKSVI
+769 DLKNVI
-775 NNLEKIEIKDVSENS
+775 NNLEKIEIKDVPENS
-790 TKLLEAFKNEVKALR
+790 IKLLEAFKNEVKALR

-812 IKGDGFVVKNGGK
+812 IKGENFITKQSPAPKSDLNVKISVDDWVKELSEINNNELSANLFILQNKHPEFFTKPSDVYRLLKEIKNNPTYFFKNNRPDMALIVKVLGDGSVGK
-825 LTFMDEAKFE
+825 LGIVKESGHVGHLSKSTNKNEMDRLRKVNEKELKVGSPYPTLQRADNNQVGPTAGAKSTFSSSNGSIIPKQAQEEFKKLLNEYDVDKFLSDRENILAKNAKYGRNRIADRNIESNDGVGGWEYKLTPAGYEKNYKADFLTTKADVAKIRAGKMDEATFNK
-835 LSKELQGKTD
+835 LKSD
-845 LGEKISTSLAWLH
+845 LESSNA
-858 SKHPEMFENKRAVK
+858 
-872 ELIDYV
+872 
-878 LDEPNTIKAGKS
+878 
-890 ENSVYLGKKDDTKI
+890 LGYEYKK
-904 KDIVVD
+904 
-910 KDSNKIIHANS
+910 
-921 RKMNASE
+921 ASE
-928 KKERA
+928 YADMEDFEREFG
-933 SEDALHSHT
+933 SLYNP
-942 DTKPAGALKLEQD
+942 KGG
-955 ARLARDSGIIPQKD
+955 R
-969 KNTKTINASP
+969 TINANP
-979 HIASGLLGGTAN
+979 HIASGLLGGTVN
-991 GADENGN
+991 GTDENGN

-1013 GSKISASAVKRISPE
+1013 GSKITAEGVKRVSPE
-1028 LYNSILG
+1028 LYNKILG
-1035 LGKKMPQMAK
+1035 
-1045 DNPKLLTKIYGSAK
+1045 I
-1059 SNSINSF
+1059 
-1066 AGEKAL
+1066 
-1072 NASANKL
+1072 
-1079 SKAKA
+1079 
-1084 MLEKGEDE
+1084 
-1092 VKIWQST
+1092 
-1099 GWYKDKDGAWK
+1099 
-1110 FEIDDSPAKI
+1110 
-1120 KNQNADKLG
+1120 
-1129 DLLEHKE
+1129 
-1136 LFKAYPELKD
+1136 
-1146 INVVKIKDELYN
+1146 
-1158 KNLKDWH
+1158 
-1165 KESSPL
+1165 
-1171 TKNTD
+1171 
-1176 GTPKIF
+1176 
-1182 YHGTKKSNISEFD
+1182 
-1195 QKFDKSKWGFFFTT
+1195 
-1209 DKGLS
+1209 
-1214 EEYSKGRYGLKEP
+1214 
-1227 NSGVMEVYINAKKP
+1227 
-1241 FDLREEITNDTAKKY
+1241 
-1256 QALLGNLAKRDDIK
+1256 
-1270 NGVGKSL
+1270 
-1277 YEYIKNTNLKQY
+1277 
-1289 DTKARAFKDKLQNA
+1289 
-1303 GYDSIILDDNVIVAF
+1303 
-1318 NPNQIKHVKNNGNFN
+1318 
-1333 KENDIYASG
+1333 
-1342 NKGYYDPAKKEIG
+1342 
-1355 LREIA
+1355 
-1360 DKSTLMHEIQHAIQ
+1360 
-1374 DIEWFAKG
+1374 
-1382 SNTNDKKYALSHGEA
+1382 
-1397 EARNVQNRLNLNK
+1397 
-1410 KDRVYPHETFDVNP
+1410 
-1424 NDTFVSREDGVN
+1424 
-1436 FSKKPPELKEKRGI
+1436 SKKPSEEIKKIVDNAGVDKLAKQEKRGI
-1450 YNVTYNGKNST
+1450 YNVTYNGKNAI

-1583 SGSLDDIITFYSDR
+1583 SGSLDNIITFYSDR

-1622 VGLVKKV
+1622 AGLVKKV

-1648 KNKISQGA
+1648 KNKTSQV
-1656 KTSYISTKNSG
+1656 TKNS
-1667 NN
+1667 NNN